1 MPSRF
6 DLIVF
11 DWDGTLA
18 DSAGLIAR
26 CIQQACADIGAPVPT
41 EERARYVI
49 GLGLDDALAYLVP
62 DLPQSD
68 YRQLADNYRARYFAG
83 DAQIPL
89 FDGARD
95 ALHDLRAHGFRLAVA
110 TGKTRRGLDRAMR
123 NLDVADCF
131 DATRC
136 ADETASKPDPL
147 MLHELFT
154 ELQIGPERSLMIG
167 DTTHDLDMAR
177 AAGTTGLA
185 VTYGAHPKP
194 GLVAAAPIAC
204 IDRFDEL
211 HRWLKQHA

>member
-1 MPSRF
+1 MPTRF

-26 CIQQACADIGAPVPT
+26 CIQQACADIGAPVPS
-41 EERARYVI
+41 EARARYVI
-49 GLGLDDALAYLVP
+49 GLGLDDALAHLVP

-68 YRQLADNYRARYFAG
+68 YRRLADNYRAHYFAG

-89 FDGARD
+89 FDGVTA
-95 ALHDLRAHGFRLAVA
+95 ALRDLRESGFRLAVA

-123 NLDVADCF
+123 NLGVEDCF

-147 MLHELFT
+147 MLHELFA
-154 ELQIGPERSLMIG
+154 ELGIGPQRSLMIG

-177 AAGTTGLA
+177 AASVAGVA
-185 VTYGAHPKP
+185 VTYGAHPGP
-194 GLVAAAPIAC
+194 DLVAASPLAC

>member
-1 MPSRF
+1 MPSQF

-62 DLPQSD
+62 GLPQTD
-68 YRQLADNYRARYFAG
+68 YRELAERYRARYFAG
-83 DAQIPL
+83 DGQIPL
-89 FDGARD
+89 FEGAKA
-95 ALHDLRAHGFRLAVA
+95 ALHDLRANGFRLAVA

-136 ADETASKPDPL
+136 ADETASKPDPR
-147 MLHELFT
+147 MLHELFA
-154 ELQIGPERSLMIG
+154 ELGIGPSRSVMIG

-177 AAGTTGLA
+177 AADTAAIA
-185 VTYGAHPKP
+185 VAYGAHPRA
-194 GLVAAAPIAC
+194 GLVAAAPLAC
-204 IDRFDEL
+204 VDRFDEL

>member
-1 MPSRF
+1 MPNRF
-6 DLIVF
+6 DLLVF

-26 CIQQACADIGAPVPT
+26 CIQQACEDIGAPVPS

-49 GLGLDDALAYLVP
+49 GLGLDDALAHLVP
-62 DLPQSD
+62 ELPQSD
-68 YRQLADNYRARYFAG
+68 YRRLADSYRAHYFAG

-89 FDGARD
+89 FDGAKA
-95 ALHDLRAHGFRLAVA
+95 ALHDLRAGGFRLAVA
-110 TGKTRRGLDRAMR
+110 TGKTRRGLDRAMH
-123 NLDVADCF
+123 NLGVEDCF

-147 MLHELFT
+147 MLHELFA
-154 ELQIGPERSLMIG
+154 ELGIGAERSLMIG

-177 AAGTTGLA
+177 AAGVAGLA
-185 VTYGAHPKP
+185 VTYGAHP
-194 GLVAAAPIAC
+194 GAHLAAASPLAC

-211 HRWLKQHA
+211 HQWLRQHA

>member
-26 CIQQACADIGAPVPT
+26 CIQQACADIGAPIPT

-62 DLPQSD
+62 GLPQSD
-68 YRQLADNYRARYFAG
+68 YRTLADSYRTHYFAG
-83 DAQIPL
+83 DGQIPL
-89 FDGARD
+89 FEGAKA
-95 ALHDLRAHGFRLAVA
+95 ALHDLRADGFRLAVA

-136 ADETASKPDPL
+136 ADETASKPDPR
-147 MLHELFT
+147 MLHELFA
-154 ELQIGPERSLMIG
+154 ELGIGPGRSLMIG

-177 AAGTTGLA
+177 AADTAA
-185 VTYGAHPKP
+185 VAVAYGAHPKA
-194 GLVAAAPIAC
+194 GLVAASPLAC

>member
-1 MPSRF
+1 MPARF

-26 CIQQACADIGAPVPT
+26 CIQQACADIGAPVPS

-49 GLGLDDALAYLVP
+49 GLGLGDALAHLVP
-62 DLPQSD
+62 DLPASD
-68 YRQLADNYRARYFAG
+68 YVRLADSYRTHYFAG

-89 FDGARD
+89 FDGAQA
-95 ALHDLRAHGFRLAVA
+95 ALHDLRSHGFRLAVA
-110 TGKTRRGLDRAMR
+110 TGKTRRGLDRAMH
-123 NLDVADCF
+123 NLGVADCF

-147 MLHELFT
+147 MLHELFA
-154 ELQIGPERSLMIG
+154 ELGVAAGRSVMVG

-177 AAGTTGLA
+177 AAGTPAVA
-185 VTYGAHPKP
+185 VTYGAHPRQ
-194 GLVAAAPIAC
+194 GLAAASPLAC

-211 HRWLKQHA
+211 HRWLKHNG

>member
-1 MPSRF
+1 MPNRF
-6 DLIVF
+6 ELIVF

-41 EERARYVI
+41 EAHARHVI

-68 YRQLADNYRARYFAG
+68 YRRLADSYRAHYFAG
-83 DAQIPL
+83 DGQILL
-89 FDGARD
+89 FEGARD

-110 TGKTRRGLDRAMR
+110 TGKTRRGLDRAMQ
-123 NLDVADCF
+123 NLGVADCF

-147 MLHELFT
+147 MLHELFAQ
-154 ELQIGPERSLMIG
+154 LQVGPERSLMIG

-177 AAGTTGLA
+177 AAGTAALA

-194 GLVAAAPIAC
+194 GLVAASPLAC
-204 IDRFDEL
+204 LDRFDDL